1 MRNARRWAV
10 RILSAGAAL
19 ALLAAATGWWTL
31 RRSLPAYDGARVLPG
46 LAAPSSVA
54 RDPIG
59 VATIEAGSRTDAMR
73 ALGFVHAQ
81 ERYFEMDLA
90 RRAAGG
96 ELADLFGA
104 AALETDRRRRV
115 HRFRA
120 RAQAVL
126 DAADPAARADLDAY
140 VAGANAGLDALA
152 ARPFPYLLLRQSPRP
167 WSAADTV
174 LVVFAMFLDL
184 QDEDNAHELDRARIL
199 RQAPP
204 ALAALLLAE
213 GTEWD
218 APLDGGPLSPPALPG
233 ADEVDLR
240 RLPAGRFGHGAAG
253 GGDLGIG
260 SNNFA
265 VAGALTDT
273 GAALVAND
281 MHLGL
286 RVPNIW
292 FRARLRFPGAD
303 GAPVEVQGVTLPG
316 VPGVVVGSNGH
327 VAWAFTNA
335 YGDWLDWVAVQWT
348 DAAQSRYRTPDGEA
362 RVVEHRE
369 TIAVAGAAPVEV
381 LVRETRWGPIVHER
395 HALGSLA
402 LVWTA
407 HYPDAVGFGLNALES
422 ARDLD
427 TALALAHRAGSPAQ
441 NMVVGDRTGRIAWTI
456 AGAIPRRGSADPKAP
471 SDWSAAGAGWQ
482 GWLGAD
488 EQPRIVDPADGRIW
502 TANARVASGA
512 VQALIGNGGYALG
525 ARAAQI
531 RDGLRARDRFA
542 PADLQAI
549 QLDDRTLFLRRWWE
563 LLRATLHAAGDDPAL
578 AGLDRLTET
587 WDERA
592 TPDAVA
598 YRLVRGFRLAVSAS
612 VLDGLAAPLRT
623 PADPGYRLPAL
634 QQAEGAVWR
643 LVNERPAH
651 LLPPPHADWDALL
664 RAAAKR
670 VVDELAPMPGGLA
683 ARTWGERNTSV
694 IRHPLSRALPGLG
707 WLLDAPVR
715 ALPGDTA
722 MPRVQGPAF
731 GASQRMVVAPG
742 REDSGYFHMP
752 GGQSGHP
759 LSPHYL
765 AGHADWEAGAPTP
778 FLPGPATHLL
788 ELRPGD

>member
-10 RILSAGAAL
+10 RVLLMGVAL
-19 ALLAAATGWWTL
+19 ALLAAVSGWWTL
-31 RRSLPAYDGARVLPG
+31 RRSLPAYDGARALPG

-81 ERYFEMDLA
+81 ERFFEMDLA
-90 RRAAGG
+90 RRAAAG
-96 ELADLFGA
+96 ELADLFGT

-126 DAADPAARADLDAY
+126 DATDPAARSDLDAY

-167 WSAADTV
+167 WSAEDTV
-174 LVVFAMFLDL
+174 LVVFAMYFDL

-240 RLPAGRFGHGAAG
+240 RLPAGRFGHGAAV

-265 VAGALTDT
+265 IAGALTDT

-327 VAWAFTNA
+327 IAWAFTNA

-348 DAAQSRYRTPDGEA
+348 DSAQSRYRTPDGEA
-362 RVVEHRE
+362 RVVEHHE
-369 TIAVAGAAPVEV
+369 TIAVAGADPVEI

-407 HYPDAVGFGLNALES
+407 PSPAADGLGLTARES
-422 ARDLD
+422 ARDLVA
-427 TALALAHRAGSPAQ
+427 ALALAPRAGSPAQ
-441 NMVVGDRTGRIAWTI
+441 N
-456 AGAIPRRGSADPKAP
+456 
-471 SDWSAAGAGWQ
+471 
-482 GWLGAD
+482 
-488 EQPRIVDPADGRIW
+488 
-502 TANARVASGA
+502 
-512 VQALIGNGGYALG
+512 
-525 ARAAQI
+525 
-531 RDGLRARDRFA
+531 
-542 PADLQAI
+542 
-549 QLDDRTLFLRRWWE
+549 
-563 LLRATLHAAGDDPAL
+563 
-578 AGLDRLTET
+578 
-587 WDERA
+587 
-592 TPDAVA
+592 
-598 YRLVRGFRLAVSAS
+598 
-612 VLDGLAAPLRT
+612 
-623 PADPGYRLPAL
+623 
-634 QQAEGAVWR
+634 
-643 LVNERPAH
+643 
-651 LLPPPHADWDALL
+651 
-664 RAAAKR
+664 
-670 VVDELAPMPGGLA
+670 
-683 ARTWGERNTSV
+683 
-694 IRHPLSRALPGLG
+694 
-707 WLLDAPVR
+707 
-715 ALPGDTA
+715 
-722 MPRVQGPAF
+722 
-731 GASQRMVVAPG
+731 
-742 REDSGYFHMP
+742 
-752 GGQSGHP
+752 
-759 LSPHYL
+759 
-765 AGHADWEAGAPTP
+765 
-778 FLPGPATHLL
+778 
-788 ELRPGD
+788 